1 MEKLGANQ
9 FERLLLGSTQWIDV
23 RAPIEF
29 SAGAVPGAIN
39 LPLLNNEERH
49 QIGITYKQQ
58 GREAAVKL
66 GHELVSG
73 EVKEKRLRAWLGA
86 SQDVGTVIYC
96 FRGGLRSQITQSWLR
111 EAGVD
116 RPIITGGYKALR
128 RFLREVL
135 ERRIP
140 ELEVV
145 SGPTGSGKTPFLHA
159 SGRPF
164 LDLEGLAAHRGSAFG
179 AMERAQPSQAD
190 FENALA
196 LAILRLP
203 KGQKVLI
210 ENESRLIGHCY
221 IPESLFQKMKVSP
234 KIRFERPLEERVENI
249 FKDYILDSRLGRS
262 GDVSRF
268 DDFKKS
274 VTAISRKLGGQRAQE
289 ILGDIA
295 QSQRDFE
302 TGAGLGSNRVWIRKL
317 LEWYYDPFYRK
328 SSSPACI
335 DHKLD

>member
-1 MEKLGANQ
+1 MEKLAADQ
-9 FERLLLGSTQWIDV
+9 FEKLLLGSTRWIDV
-23 RAPIEF
+23 RAPVEF

-39 LPLLNNEERH
+39 LPLLNDQERH
-49 QIGITYKQQ
+49 QIGITYKQL

-73 EVKEKRLRAWLGA
+73 EVKDKRIHAWLEA
-86 SQDVGTVIYC
+86 SQDVGTIIYC
-96 FRGGLRSQITQSWLR
+96 FRGGLRSQITQAWLK
-111 EAGVD
+111 EAGVG
-116 RPIITGGYKALR
+116 RPIISGGYKALR
-128 RFLREVL
+128 RFLLGVL
-135 ERRIP
+135 EQRTP

-145 SGPTGSGKTPFLHA
+145 SGPTGSGKTSFLHS
-159 SGRPF
+159 SGQPF

-179 AMERAQPSQAD
+179 AMERPQPSQAD

-203 KGQKVLI
+203 KGQKVLV
-210 ENESRLIGHCY
+210 ENESRLIGHCC
-221 IPESLFQKMKVSP
+221 IPELFFQKMKGSP

-262 GDVSRF
+262 GDVGRF

-289 ILGDIA
+289 ILEDIGR
-295 QSQRDFE
+295 SQRDFE
-302 TGAGLGSNRVWIRKL
+302 TGVGLDSNRVWIRKL
-317 LEWYYDPFYRK
+317 LEWYYDPLYRK
-328 SSSPACI
+328 SSSL
-335 DHKLD
+335 HRS